1 MSSFMDKVQAVENKF
16 MDLEQQISDPSVIAR
31 QDEWQKLTKEH
42 ASLMPIVETF
52 RKYKDITSTI
62 DGDKEIIDDPDSDD
76 DLIAMAKE
84 EMNGLTKEQADLED
98 QLHVLMLP
106 KDPRDDKN
114 VIMEIRAGAG
124 GDEAALFAG
133 DLFRMYMKY
142 IEKQPG
148 WKTSII
154 SSNAPELGG
163 FKEVVFSVEG
173 SGVYGKLKYES
184 GVHRVQRVPV
194 TEAGGRIHTSTAT
207 VAVLPEAEGLRPRDG
222 GALEG
227 KGGGKLTV
235 IAVSAQGGLFHALQ
249 TALSRTNGQ
258 FCVIGDHHG
267 GVSAGSGAALLNAV
281 CGLHGGAGD
290 IRLVEVE
297 GDGIV
302 QIGPEGIGI
311 DAFTVCLVR
320 DPAAALHRAKRKQ
333 RKIRLPLCQRQVGA
347 GDPQREAEAEH
358 RGQGT
363 QQGGEPEAAVQAE
376 QAACGGD
383 RAGEPAAQTALEDQN
398 CGRIGAVSAEIQQ
411 TG

>member
-207 VAVLPEAEGLRPRDG
+207 VAVLPEAEDVEIDLNMDDVRVDYFRASGAGGQHVNKTSSAVRMTHMPTGIVVQCQNERSQLQNKEMCLKYLRAKLFELEQEKQEKLKAEIG
-222 GALEG
+222 GVHQTIEWG
-227 KGGGKLTV
+227 SQIRSYV
-235 IAVSAQGGLFHALQ
+235 FHPYNLVKDH
-249 TALSRTNGQ
+249 RTNVETGNIQ
-258 FCVIGDHHG
+258 AVMDGD
-267 GVSAGSGAALLNAV
+267 L
-281 CGLHGGAGD
+281 D
-290 IRLVEVE
+290 IFIE
-297 GDGIV
+297 GYL
-302 QIGPEGIGI
+302 QQEKEKK
-311 DAFTVCLVR
+311 L
-320 DPAAALHRAKRKQ
+320 AKQ
-333 RKIRLPLCQRQVGA
+333 EL
-347 GDPQREAEAEH
+347 
-358 RGQGT
+358 
-363 QQGGEPEAAVQAE
+363 
-376 QAACGGD
+376 
-383 RAGEPAAQTALEDQN
+383 
-398 CGRIGAVSAEIQQ
+398 
-411 TG
+411 

>member
-52 RKYKDITSTI
+52 RKYKDSTSTI

-207 VAVLPEAEGLRPRDG
+207 VAVLPEAEDVEIDLNMDDVRVDYFR
-222 GALEG
+222 A
-227 KGGGKLTV
+227 
-235 IAVSAQGGLFHALQ
+235 
-249 TALSRTNGQ
+249 
-258 FCVIGDHHG
+258 
-267 GVSAGSGAALLNAV
+267 SGAGGQHVNKTSSAVRMTHIPTGMVVECQDERSQLENRAKALRVLKARLLDQAQQKADAELTEERRSQVGTGDRSERIRTYNFPQGRVTDHRINLTLYKLDNILN
-281 CGLHGGAGD
+281 GD
-290 IRLVEVE
+290 IDEFIQTLAEAR
-297 GDGIV
+297 
-302 QIGPEGIGI
+302 
-311 DAFTVCLVR
+311 
-320 DPAAALHRAKRKQ
+320 RAELMK
-333 RKIRLPLCQRQVGA
+333 
-347 GDPQREAEAEH
+347 EAEDE
-358 RGQGT
+358 
-363 QQGGEPEAAVQAE
+363 
-376 QAACGGD
+376 
-383 RAGEPAAQTALEDQN
+383 
-398 CGRIGAVSAEIQQ
+398 
-411 TG
+411 